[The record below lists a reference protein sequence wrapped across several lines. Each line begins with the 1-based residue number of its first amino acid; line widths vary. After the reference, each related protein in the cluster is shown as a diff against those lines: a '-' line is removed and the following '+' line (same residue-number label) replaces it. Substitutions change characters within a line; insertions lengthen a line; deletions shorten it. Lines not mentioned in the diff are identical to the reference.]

1 MWSNHT
7 FHKTKKCNCTEAGQQ
22 YDVGGTAFALLPLL
36 GAGETP
42 RRGRYSKNV
51 LRGLAY
57 LLSRLVYPDF
67 PECLGV
73 FRSVQ
78 RPTYEDV
85 VNKQMEDV
93 LATRG
98 PGKLEDL
105 FASDETWTVE

>member
-1 MWSNHT
+1 MSGRAIVVEWT
-7 FHKTKKCNCTEAGQQ
+7 GGATGLVVETEFVGQSADYLVEERAARLRDQVFQAG
-22 YDVGGTAFALLPLL
+22 A
-36 GAGETP
+36 
-42 RRGRYSKNV
+42 
-51 LRGLAY
+51 
-57 LLSRLVYPDF
+57 
-67 PECLGV
+67 ECLGV